1 LPHVQ
6 TSHTVTKEASEQLL
20 LNFEDHVPFTPDN
33 AFFDLMKERTAVDK
47 HWKRNGQNF
56 QLNFVSS
63 SEDHKNGRLPSVHD
77 SVYLMDMKENALL
90 DAKAGAVAGILFLQD
105 DLFAYQR
112 MAKMNKDAIMKQPMT
127 VQEQEEMLEALMP
140 ASFALKAYLRNNDR
154 QIARLALL
162 ASLEPI
168 TM

>member
-1 LPHVQ
+1 MENPQEPVI
-6 TSHTVTKEASEQLL
+6 TKHLICSCCCFHL
-20 LNFEDHVPFTPDN
+20 VRP
-33 AFFDLMKERTAVDK
+33 ERTVVDI
-47 HWKRNGQNF
+47 
-56 QLNFVSS
+56 VT
-63 SEDHKNGRLPSVHD
+63 
-77 SVYLMDMKENALL
+77 DMKENALL

-127 VQEQEEMLEALMP
+127 VQEQEETLEALMP
-140 ASFALKAYLRNNDR
+140 ASFALKAYLKNNDR